1 MFVPHPHQ
9 QLLAGGRGVLGCRET
24 LAAPGSTVANG
35 HPGYTNNLTQGVG
48 FQVVVDLQFHAPVLV
63 ELLMED
69 DLHNGSAIA
78 STQHT
83 KIICAIC
90 GEWILKEQQP
100 RLSSNTCPQD

>member
-1 MFVPHPHQ
+1 MTATM
-9 QLLAGGRGVLGCRET
+9 LGAGVLGCRET

-83 KIICAIC
+83 KITCAMCVVVDFEGTASQIIFQY
-90 GEWILKEQQP
+90 EST
-100 RLSSNTCPQD
+100 RLITPE